1 MERFFRALGVWQ
13 DEKVRRG
20 LDWYRRVA
28 LNEKPARYLII
39 TRIPVSVSLDADE
52 LELWRELE
60 EKTETFLELW
70 CGIREGK
77 IALSRFSRKHPNLA
91 DLVVELAGRML
102 RHCNFCRWNCGVDRK
117 EQKRLGTC
125 GLGAT
130 TRVASWFSHH
140 GEELVYRGTGGS
152 GTIFFTSCN
161 MRCSFCQNGDI
172 STDKYNGARVDP
184 NQLAL
189 MARRLWEE
197 GCHNINWV
205 GGDPSIH
212 LHTILAAIARL
223 GDDDMP
229 VGGQRAYDGRMS
241 PAGFEGGC
249 NVAQLWNSNFFMS
262 DEAMKLLRL
271 VIDVWLPDFKF
282 GPGKCAARLARTPWY
297 WDTVRENLKKVHDW
311 GESMTIRHLV
321 LPNHVTCC
329 TIPILDWLAE
339 HLGDVP
345 INLMDQY
352 HPDSYCNPMDP
363 LFKPQYR
370 ELSRRVSTSEL
381 KKVYDHA
388 GQLGLPY
395 ETMTH
400 ERSQRHFFL

>member
-1 MERFFRALGVWQ
+1 MEESFRGLWVWK
-13 DEKVRRG
+13 DEKVRKG

-39 TRIPVSVSLDADE
+39 QRIPISVPLDGDE
-52 LELWRELE
+52 PELWRELE
-60 EKTETFLELW
+60 EKTESFLDLW
-70 CGIREGK
+70 CGIRDGK
-77 IALSRFSRKHPNLA
+77 STLSRLPRTQPNLA
-91 DLVVELAGRML
+91 DLVVELSGRML

-130 TRVASWFSHH
+130 TRVASLFSHH

-172 STDKYNGARVDP
+172 STDRYNGTRVDP
-184 NQLAL
+184 NQLAQ
-189 MARRLWEE
+189 MARRLWEA

-223 GDDDMP
+223 GE
-229 VGGQRAYDGRMS
+229 YDEWVS
-241 PAGFEGGC
+241 PAGFESVC
-249 NVAQLWNSNFFMS
+249 NVPQLWNSNFFMS

-271 VIDVWLPDFKF
+271 VMDVWLPDFKF

-297 WDTVRENLKKVHDW
+297 WDTVGENLEKVHDW

-345 INLMDQY
+345 VNLMDQY
-352 HPDSYCNPMDP
+352 HPDSYCNPMSP
-363 LFKPQYR
+363 LFKSRYR

-388 GQLGLPY
+388 DQLGLPY

-400 ERSQRHFFL
+400 ERSQNKLFF